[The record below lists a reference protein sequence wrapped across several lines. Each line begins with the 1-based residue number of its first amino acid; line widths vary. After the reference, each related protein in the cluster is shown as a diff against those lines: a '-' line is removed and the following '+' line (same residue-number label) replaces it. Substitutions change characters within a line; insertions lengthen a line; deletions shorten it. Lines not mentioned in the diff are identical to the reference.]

1 MNIKALQLFTDELFN
16 TLTQPMP
23 KPMTYDEWA
32 SIGLV
37 NGWLGVRANDP
48 ATSTKATQNLS
59 VRAGSQ
65 RALLLSRYAVA
76 DMTDEEAGHASGLAL
91 LPKCCYW
98 KRCSELRQAGYIAPT
113 GEVRHSSAQVD
124 QQVCSITQTGRDVM
138 DSIR

>member
-1 MNIKALQLFTDELFN
+1 
-16 TLTQPMP
+16 
-23 KPMTYDEWA
+23 MTYDEWA
-32 SIGLV
+32 AIGLV

-48 ATSTKATQNLS
+48 ATSTKAAQNLS

-124 QQVCSITQTGRDVM
+124 QQVCSITQTGREVLG
-138 DSIR
+138 SITECG

>member
-1 MNIKALQLFTDELFN
+1 MT
-16 TLTQPMP
+16 PML
-23 KPMTYDEWA
+23 YDEWA
-32 SIGLV
+32 AIGLV

-48 ATSTKATQNLS
+48 ETSTKAAQNLS

-76 DMTDEEAGHASGLAL
+76 DMTDEEAGHASGLAM

-113 GEVRHSSAQVD
+113 GEVRHSSVGSD
-124 QQVCSITQTGRDVM
+124 QQVCEITQAGRDILG
-138 DSIR
+138 SIQ

>member
-1 MNIKALQLFTDELFN
+1 MT
-16 TLTQPMP
+16 PMA
-23 KPMTYDEWA
+23 YDEWA
-32 SIGLV
+32 AIGLV

-48 ATSTKATQNLS
+48 ATSTKAAQNLS

-76 DMTDEEAGHASGLAL
+76 DMTDEQAGHASGLAM

-113 GEVRHSSAQVD
+113 GEVRHSSAKVD
-124 QQVCSITQTGRDVM
+124 QQVCSITESGRDVL